1 MLLAIATGVIGLVMG
16 QADSTWNRAGNPQ
29 QPEPDPTAATAPPA
43 APGPQPLTT
52 NDIAGP
58 AGVPY
63 MPVVGP
69 PPVEV
74 RGVFL
79 DLALLSQLRTRS
91 LYVSAGNTA
100 WGTDFEV
107 TPGIAFQFVTPS
119 LSLSVG
125 YAPRLTLPIAVGS
138 WQLAVLNRATL
149 RAEWRVD
156 TLWTVT
162 ALGVFVVGDYSQLVP
177 ASTPA
182 GPGPAP
188 PVFDPVRSFQTYPY
202 VGIDTQ
208 VRIDGTLSP
217 RTRLT
222 IMGGYF
228 DVGGT
233 GPVGEANQ
241 PRAWGP
247 QAEVGLSWD
256 PSRKSTLTTTA
267 AGQAWWMANTET
279 CFITTVT
286 ENWRQ
291 AWTSEFGTTLG
302 LGAGFANRKVESETA
317 AGNIVPVAKGSMVYQ
332 TLSLQPLRLAL
343 DLALAP
349 FFDTYARMP
358 YQRVTLSVQLD
369 WRPSDAWRLG
379 ASFTGALAP
388 YRVQAPES
396 YGTAGLSA
404 SYAPVQFLILT
415 LGAFNQSQFQ
425 GATGGGGAFRQFTAY
440 FSLALIDQLSL

>member
-1 MLLAIATGVIGLVMG
+1 MLLVIGAGVMALAFG
-16 QADSTWNRAGNPQ
+16 QADTTWNRAGNPQ
-29 QPEPDPTAATAPPA
+29 QAEPDPSAATATPA

-58 AGVPY
+58 AGVPF
-63 MPVVGP
+63 MPTVGR
-69 PPVEV
+69 PPVEA

-79 DLALLSQLRTRS
+79 DLALLSQFRTRS
-91 LYVSAGNTA
+91 LNLSDGSTA

-107 TPGIAFQFVTPS
+107 TPGIALQVVTPS

-125 YAPRLTLPIAVGS
+125 YAPRLTLPVATGN
-138 WQLAVLNRATL
+138 WQLAVLHRATL

-162 ALGVFVVGDYSQLVP
+162 ALGVFLVGDYSQLVP

-182 GPGPAP
+182 GPGPVP

-208 VRIDGTLSP
+208 VRLDGILSP

-222 IMGGYF
+222 FMGGYF
-228 DVGGT
+228 DLGGT

-247 QAEVGLSWD
+247 QGEVGLSWD

-267 AGQAWWMANTET
+267 AGQDWMMSGTENF
-279 CFITTVT
+279 FITTLT

-291 AWTSEFGTTLG
+291 AWTSEFETTLG
-302 LGAGFANRKVESETA
+302 LGGGFANREVESRTA
-317 AGNIVPVAKGSMVYQ
+317 AGNIVPVARASMVYQ
-332 TLSLQPLRLAL
+332 TLSLQPVRLAL

-349 FFDTYARMP
+349 FFDTYVRSP
-358 YQRVTLSVQLD
+358 YQRFTLSISLD
-369 WRPSDAWRLG
+369 WHPSDAWRVG

-388 YRVQAPES
+388 YTLRAPES

-404 SYAPVQFLILT
+404 SFAPVQFLILT

-425 GATGGGGAFRQFTAY
+425 GATDGGGAFRQFTAY
-440 FSLALIDQLSL
+440 FSLTLIDQLSL